1 MYLGLMET
9 LEQLEWDCPNV
20 AKINSIN
27 VRSSAV
33 KLALHMNFQNPVT
46 QLLATTEEG
55 GTCMF
60 RCGRLHSR
68 TEF

>member
-9 LEQLEWDCPNV
+9 LQQLEWDCPNV

-27 VRSSAV
+27 VRYSAV

-55 GTCMF
+55 GT
-60 RCGRLHSR
+60 
-68 TEF
+68 